1 MKTIKMVGS
10 QVSVTSLM
18 DIHVVSP
25 DRDFTINFVYENPW
39 VGITSSFQFVS
50 CLSSTGIQCK
60 TSYSALQKHSDSSFA
75 LPELYDHFFSFNRH
89 VNAYPGLRIKKMT
102 TEHVCLHF
110 KVHVMR
116 VHYPI
121 LFSCVLS
128 TLHCFVWQLRKY
140 KGSEKIRLKAEVIY
154 HKFKGFFLAG
164 DGELNSSVCRP
175 KVKKIQLKILTLSLY
190 FPLWLHWKSAISI
203 SFEYT

>member
-1 MKTIKMVGS
+1 MEDLDALPVNQVMLKKNPDIMKTIKMVGS

-121 LFSCVLS
+121 LFSCVLLMFHSLSDSWGS
-128 TLHCFVWQLRKY
+128 TRAVRR
-140 KGSEKIRLKAEVIY
+140 S
-154 HKFKGFFLAG
+154 
-164 DGELNSSVCRP
+164 D
-175 KVKKIQLKILTLSLY
+175 
-190 FPLWLHWKSAISI
+190 
-203 SFEYT
+203 

>member
-1 MKTIKMVGS
+1 MEDLDALPVNQVMLKKNPDIMKTIKMVGS

-89 VNAYPGLRIKKMT
+89 VNAYPGLRIKKMSVYISKSMWW
-102 TEHVCLHF
+102 EF
-110 KVHVMR
+110 I
-116 VHYPI
+116 I
-121 LFSCVLS
+121 L
-128 TLHCFVWQLRKY
+128 Y
-140 KGSEKIRLKAEVIY
+140 
-154 HKFKGFFLAG
+154 
-164 DGELNSSVCRP
+164 
-175 KVKKIQLKILTLSLY
+175 Y
-190 FPLWLHWKSAISI
+190 FPVFFQHCTVLFDSWGSTRAVRRSD
-203 SFEYT
+203 